1 MKVSARN
8 QLKGKIVHICEGA
21 VNSIISLDVGG
32 GNIIVSTISKSAVE
46 DLQLQIG
53 SDAYA
58 LIKATSVMIGVDD
71 EE

>member
-8 QLKGKIVHICEGA
+8 QLKGKIVNISEGA
-21 VNSIISLDVGG
+21 VNSIISLDIEG

-46 DLQLQIG
+46 DLQLQVG

-58 LIKATSVMIGVDD
+58 LIKATSVMIGIED
-71 EE
+71 

>member
-8 QLKGKIVHICEGA
+8 QLKGKIVNISEGA
-21 VNSIISLDVGG
+21 VNSIVSLDIGG
-32 GNIIVSTISKSAVE
+32 GNIIVSTISKSAVA

-58 LIKATSVMIGVDD
+58 LIKATSVMIGIED
-71 EE
+71 